1 MANKPNNPSLW
12 SKAKSMARQK
22 FDVYPSAYANGW
34 AAKYYKSKGGTWRKG
49 EQGMYMKDGGKMFAQ
64 SGMAKPIYTSNPN
77 DPRIRRF
84 NDSLSLNNLTR
95 AYEPMFMRNPYDER
109 LENYNTIGGRIS
121 TRSGIKPTRVR
132 TEYNEYAVG
141 RDFEPRLMEQAYL
154 AKFKR
159 PVQPVKYADPKI
171 VEKQKILKDAGLY
184 SGDLDGIWGP
194 KSEEAFKKY
203 EESKATPT
211 STVSRETAP
220 RVSSTPAVKRSGPIY
235 QRWGQM
241 TNPEIRRK
249 AIKKYGDPSKFP
261 LQGVDITTLKNGGK
275 VSVKAGGENHVVYK
289 KQTKQGKGKPGNIM
303 VNHPTMDK
311 GKWDT
316 IDLTQKAGA
325 KTVAQGVAATKK
337 WHKENPYPKNKMQM
351 GGMTPAQQAA
361 KKLAMNMKGKVVGS
375 DRMLKSGGNTFKPK
389 FQIGGQPTFADSAR
403 LYNAQ
408 INLNNFYNNEVRKG
422 RLRRPISNPFYSFLY
437 TQPQL
442 RNQNLAFYREDI
454 TNRNKNRGKGVYDD
468 VYKKL
473 FGFTPA
479 QVAKLEAQGLGQT
492 KAGNANQEYYRDI
505 ITPLQNLASP
515 FALVDY
521 RIKPDREINYVP
533 VNRENYPGGAVTVYD
548 YDPLRIKP
556 YRWRTPAE
564 KIAWEKKYGKPK
576 SATST
581 SISLT
586 PRTSSSSR
594 TTTGST
600 GTSAREAESESI
612 LPPMSGTPTASST
625 SRTTS
630 TPTTSIPTTSRE
642 TAPAPPATPAVKGS
656 APILQRWQNM
666 NADQKRKAVAKYGDP
681 STWPFQGVDVRGFKK
696 GGKTSKLK
704 QAYFNKYK

>member
-12 SKAKSMARQK
+12 SRAKSMARQK

-49 EQGMYMKDGGKMFAQ
+49 EQGMYMKDGGK
-64 SGMAKPIYTSNPN
+64 
-77 DPRIRRF
+77 
-84 NDSLSLNNLTR
+84 
-95 AYEPMFMRNPYDER
+95 
-109 LENYNTIGGRIS
+109 
-121 TRSGIKPTRVR
+121 
-132 TEYNEYAVG
+132 
-141 RDFEPRLMEQAYL
+141 
-154 AKFKR
+154 
-159 PVQPVKYADPKI
+159 
-171 VEKQKILKDAGLY
+171 
-184 SGDLDGIWGP
+184 
-194 KSEEAFKKY
+194 
-203 EESKATPT
+203 
-211 STVSRETAP
+211 
-220 RVSSTPAVKRSGPIY
+220 
-235 QRWGQM
+235 
-241 TNPEIRRK
+241 
-249 AIKKYGDPSKFP
+249 
-261 LQGVDITTLKNGGK
+261 

-289 KQTKQGKGKPGNIM
+289 KETKQGKGKPGNIM

-316 IDLTQKAGA
+316 IDLTEKAGA

-337 WHKENPYPKNKMQM
+337 WHKENPYPKKKMQM

-375 DRMLKSGGNTFKPK
+375 DRMLKHGGKMFAQVGMDKP
-389 FQIGGQPTFADSAR
+389 TTADSAR

-408 INLNNFYNNEVRKG
+408 VNLNNFYNNEVRKG
-422 RLRRPISNPFYSFLY
+422 RLGRPISIPFHGFIGS
-437 TQPQL
+437 TKPQL
-442 RNQNLAFYREDI
+442 NRENLAFYRDRI
-454 TNRNKNRGKGVYDD
+454 DYRNRYGFGSTDNQ
-468 VYKKL
+468 YKKI
-473 FGFTPA
+473 FGLTPA

-492 KAGNANQEYYRDI
+492 KSGNANQEYYRDLV
-505 ITPLQNLASP
+505 TPAQNLAAP
-515 FALVDY
+515 FALLDY
-521 RIKPDREINYVP
+521 RIKPDREISYMP
-533 VNRENYPGGAVTVYD
+533 TSLMDYPGGLVEVYD

-564 KIAWEKKYGKPK
+564 KIEWEKKYGKPK
-576 SATST
+576 PTTST
-581 SISLT
+581 SISRT
-586 PRTSSSSR
+586 PTTSSSSR

-630 TPTTSIPTTSRE
+630 TPTTSTPTTSRE
-642 TAPAPPATPAVKGS
+642 PAPVTPATPAIKGS

-681 STWPFQGVDVRGFKK
+681 SIWPFQGVDVRGFKK